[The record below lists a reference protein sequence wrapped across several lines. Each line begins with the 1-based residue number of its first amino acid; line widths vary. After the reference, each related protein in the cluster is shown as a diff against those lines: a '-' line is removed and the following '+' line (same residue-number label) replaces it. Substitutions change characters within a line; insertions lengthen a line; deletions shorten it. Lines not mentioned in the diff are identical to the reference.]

1 MPKQTDIKSI
11 ARIAIALAI
20 LLIAAACGKGDP
32 SKTSKEEG
40 PASSPG
46 YDLPAPPA
54 DDEKK
59 K

>member
-1 MPKQTDIKSI
+1 MI
-11 ARIAIALAI
+11 ARLVFALAI
-20 LLIAAACGKGDP
+20 LALGAAACGKGDP
-32 SKTSKEEG
+32 SKPKEEG

>member
-1 MPKQTDIKSI
+1 MI
-11 ARIAIALAI
+11 ARLVFALAI
-20 LLIAAACGKGDP
+20 LALGAAACGKGDA
-32 SKTSKEEG
+32 SKTSKEES
-40 PASSPG
+40 PSSSPG